1 MPRRRRNLSP
11 IDTYH
16 VMLRG
21 INYQQIF
28 EEELDYTKF
37 LNILVIFVLFCMIC
51 WQSLILLIFPLRFN
65 VFILILE
72 LFILSVLLFRII
84 RPY

>member
-1 MPRRRRNLSP
+1 MPRRRRKLSP

-37 LNILVIFVLFCMIC
+37 LNIL
-51 WQSLILLIFPLRFN
+51 
-65 VFILILE
+65 
-72 LFILSVLLFRII
+72 
-84 RPY
+84 

>member
-1 MPRRRRNLSP
+1 MPRRRRKLSP

-37 LNILVIFVLFCMIC
+37 LNILRECLLLDG
-51 WQSLILLIFPLRFN
+51 QSCS
-65 VFILILE
+65 FII
-72 LFILSVLLFRII
+72 VC
-84 RPY
+84 